1 MERRFDYN
9 LPAMTK
15 TEAAKELGVALRT
28 LERYVGQGLLK
39 PNYAKGARGKVAEFN
54 AREVKALK
62 RQLSTR
68 EATKIPQVPIHQK
81 LMLSLAEAAALT
93 SFSKDSLEQAIEHGS
108 LKVVRRDEKLYIKRK
123 DLEAFVD
130 KL

>member
-1 MERRFDYN
+1 
-9 LPAMTK
+9 MTK

-62 RQLSTR
+62 KQLSTR
-68 EATKIPQVPIHQK
+68 EVTKIPQVPIHQK
-81 LMLSLAEAAALT
+81 LMFSLAEAAALT
-93 SFSKDSLEQAIEHGS
+93 SLSKDSLEQAIENGS
-108 LKVVRRDEKLYIKRK
+108 LKVVRKDGKFYIKRK
-123 DLEAFVD
+123 DLESYVD